1 MDFDLSTREGRMAW
15 VQYDTHRLYLA
26 EQRRKQEQAAKQRE
40 IIVNMNSDKIA
51 KAEADIAF
59 WKERVNDLYALLDI
73 AEANLASAM
82 VGGKDQLKAMEKTM
96 SLKSKIHSAEIR
108 LAKAKADKENAVQ
121 IIMP

>member
-1 MDFDLSTREGRMAW
+1 MDFDLSTYEGCMARVEFDLQMRRAARQLREKEEA
-15 VQYDTHRLYLA
+15 
-26 EQRRKQEQAAKQRE
+26 KKQRE

-96 SLKSKIHSAEIR
+96 SLKSKIHSAEVR